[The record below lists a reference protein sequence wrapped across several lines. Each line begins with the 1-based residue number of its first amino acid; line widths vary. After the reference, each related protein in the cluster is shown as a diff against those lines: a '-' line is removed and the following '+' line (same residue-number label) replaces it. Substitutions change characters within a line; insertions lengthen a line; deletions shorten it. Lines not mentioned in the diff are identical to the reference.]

1 LSLDVIKRRLHQ
13 PTNKYQT
20 SQRMMMSTEERVEE
34 EKVPLFKSNIIL
46 SIPSIVM
53 RPSLDEI
60 QVRRFKRRFVQH
72 VVGFT

>member
-1 LSLDVIKRRLHQ
+1 
-13 PTNKYQT
+13 
-20 SQRMMMSTEERVEE
+20 MMMSTEERVEE